1 MKETRKKMLY
11 SIYLRENF
19 STKIRARVS
28 ILKLA
33 GQLLI
38 KFFEDFQIEN
48 SYLVTWALTK
58 MEYVSNSMEMKKYVC
73 TIRYVCGR
81 CKYMFFNSTLIFFTL
96 ILLVNKYNKTTFRL
110 KMSLHQ
116 KTTTRKEGIFFKS

>member
-1 MKETRKKMLY
+1 MLY

-19 STKIRARVS
+19 STKIRAHVS

-58 MEYVSNSMEMKKYVC
+58 KEYVSNSMEMEKYVC

-96 ILLVNKYNKTTFRL
+96 ILLVNKYNKTTFL
-110 KMSLHQ
+110 VKMSLYIKKQ
-116 KTTTRKEGIFFKS
+116 LPGKKVYFLNYEQNVFV

>member
-1 MKETRKKMLY
+1 MLY

-19 STKIRARVS
+19 STKIRAHVS

-58 MEYVSNSMEMKKYVC
+58 MEYVSNSMEMEKYVC

-81 CKYMFFNSTLIFFTL
+81 CKHGVSTSFLVLHCFF
-96 ILLVNKYNKTTFRL
+96 
-110 KMSLHQ
+110 LHS
-116 KTTTRKEGIFFKS
+116 FYW